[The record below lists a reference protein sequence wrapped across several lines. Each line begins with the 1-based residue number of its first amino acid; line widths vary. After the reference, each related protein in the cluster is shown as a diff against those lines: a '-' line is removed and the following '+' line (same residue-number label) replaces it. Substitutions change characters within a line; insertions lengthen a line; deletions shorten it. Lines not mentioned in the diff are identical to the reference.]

1 MVEQM
6 NKEVTDRDNV
16 IMKQQNME
24 ENVKKLQNLEKQHQ
38 EEIRKLAEQ
47 SKVYRTQMEDLE
59 NGLKRQIRIK
69 DTEIEKISQQNQKN
83 HQEIGQLRSAKQT
96 ADDEI
101 KKMQQTVHNLTNNLQ
116 EKEKLLVAKQT

>member
-1 MVEQM
+1 M

>member
-38 EEIRKLAEQ
+38 EEIRKLAE
-47 SKVYRTQMEDLE
+47 
-59 NGLKRQIRIK
+59 
-69 DTEIEKISQQNQKN
+69 
-83 HQEIGQLRSAKQT
+83 
-96 ADDEI
+96 
-101 KKMQQTVHNLTNNLQ
+101 
-116 EKEKLLVAKQT
+116 